1 MECQVVK
8 LEFQVVNFGMPSCK
22 IEMPSCKIEKP
33 SCKIGM
39 PSCKIWKCQVV
50 KSFSTEILT
59 FPYSFRISISL
70 RISIK
75 HFPFF
80 PLKNHAWVKIP
91 TSTHIHIFRIFKHL
105 SFERF
110 RIIKSKFDTICFF
123 FSDPKGDQATADEK
137 LKCEFKQDM
146 NKKHCEKE

>member
-1 MECQVVK
+1 MNLYPLLNETQKIAIK
-8 LEFQVVNFGMPSCK
+8 LRKQGAIHNNT
-22 IEMPSCKIEKP
+22 
-33 SCKIGM
+33 
-39 PSCKIWKCQVV
+39 
-50 KSFSTEILT
+50 KSGRFLE
-59 FPYSFRISISL
+59 SL
-70 RISIK
+70 
-75 HFPFF
+75 
-80 PLKNHAWVKIP
+80 N
-91 TSTHIHIFRIFKHL
+91 HL